1 MDTQAGHRYNR
12 ADLIMQAAIDG
23 QGLALARHVLV
34 ARDVAAG
41 KLVPLYPDSI
51 QDQSVYLVCQ
61 KA

>member
-1 MDTQAGHRYNR
+1 
-12 ADLIMQAAIDG
+12 MQAAIDG